1 MAEMTINK
9 MVEKARKELTGI
21 TGLKTESTVA
31 TFKGETGWH
40 VIIEMLE
47 KESIPDGMDILATYE
62 VVMNDSGDML
72 EFTRKRM
79 RKRIDTIQEGEE
91 NYYDAN

>member
-1 MAEMTINK
+1 MAEMTISRI
-9 MVEKARKELTGI
+9 VEKARKELNAI

-40 VIIEMLE
+40 ILVEMLE

-62 VVMNDSGDML
+62 VVMNDSGDLL

-79 RKRIDTIQEGEE
+79 RKRIDTIAEGDD
-91 NYYDAN
+91 NYYRAN